1 MKRPKGKRSLV
12 LLGLVVG
19 LAASGGL
26 IYLRA
31 TGADGAPAPVPDP
44 GVGQH
49 GPMIALEERVVNL
62 QAGGAFRYAKI
73 GVTVEVRPEAA
84 AFYELSGEERAAA
97 DKLALTHYEP
107 MVPLLLDALGTTVSA
122 MTSSELVTVEGR
134 ARLKLELVAEMR
146 EVLGEREVL
155 NVYFT
160 DLVMQ

>member
-1 MKRPKGKRSLV
+1 MKRPKGRRTL

-26 IYLRA
+26 VYIRMTA
-31 TGADGAPAPVPDP
+31 AGGPPPPVPDP
-44 GVGQH
+44 GPGQH

-73 GVTVEVRPEAA
+73 GVTVEVRPEDAK
-84 AFYELSGEERAAA
+84 FYVLEGEERAVA
-97 DKLALTHYEP
+97 DELALKEHEP
-107 MVPLLLDALGTTVSA
+107 MVPLLLDALGTTVSSR
-122 MTSSELVTVEGR
+122 TSQ
-134 ARLKLELVAEMR
+134 ELVAVDGRERLKQDLIVAMR